1 MQEHSDKFDFQ
12 IILESVEVEKFSNWQ
27 KQCQMLSDSVR
38 KNLSE
43 GSINPVSHK
52 GEEGERT
59 GVILSY
65 FTFRPPCKNRT

>member
-27 KQCQMLSDSVR
+27 KQCQMLYDSVR

-43 GSINPVSHK
+43 QAVSKPFRFLQLGSTS
-52 GEEGERT
+52 
-59 GVILSY
+59 
-65 FTFRPPCKNRT
+65 F

>member
-43 GSINPVSHK
+43 CSINPVSHK
-52 GEEGERT
+52 GE
-59 GVILSY
+59 
-65 FTFRPPCKNRT
+65 